1 MPKGMSVLRVV
12 GMIGHGDHLY
22 LHNERR
28 NAVICHR
35 RVSCTLVRFFASV
48 RRALTSSFVKLIL
61 LSAAASFLALSARAQ
76 VTTADVVGTVYDPT
90 GAVLANARVSITNK
104 ATGVTRTAQTGPS
117 GDYVVNLLPPG
128 TYSVKVEAPSFKTS
142 TVDTLTLA
150 SGDRTRLDATLQ
162 AGQNTETVEVTAG
175 TPLLQTDT
183 STVSSTVTE
192 HAVQDLPL
200 NGRNF
205 VQLAQ
210 QVPGANEGPPA
221 GLTSGSR
228 PDDRRQTSAISV
240 NGQSDVIN
248 NQMIDGLDN
257 NERIIGGIGVRP
269 SVDAIS
275 EFHVETNDYTAEVG
289 RTAGGVINVI
299 TKSGNNDFH
308 GSAYEYFRN
317 DKLDAHSYFDLP
329 GSPKPELRQNQFGG
343 SIGGPIIKNKTFFFG
358 DYEGFRQVSGQ
369 SSRQLTVPTLFEEQ
383 NPGNFSDIGGPI
395 ITNPDPVGL
404 EYFEMFPA
412 PNTGGPGATANNFTT
427 PNLNKTQN
435 SNTFDIRVDHSF
447 TPNNLFFARITYN
460 NVNTFIPGGFPIVTI
475 NGVRVNPGG
484 LFFAFSG
491 AAPDKAQQWQGNY
504 THIFNSNLLLELRAG
519 YLRTNNGSFPL
530 NFGTNVSAQLGMPG
544 VNVDPLDSG
553 LSQVTFDNGVAPL
566 GDDQFVP
573 ISDIDNTYQY
583 SGTLT
588 YTRGTHNIK
597 TGATLIRRLATEG
610 QSNSGVGTWAFPD
623 LPSLL
628 QGVSRQTTR
637 INELAVPHY
646 RFWEP
651 SVFLQDDW
659 RVKKWLTLN
668 LGLRYDVFTP
678 MEEERN
684 RMANFDP
691 NSGSIILAGVNGVS
705 RGGGLNT
712 NYGDVAPRFGFA
724 ATVAPGT
731 VLRGGYG
738 ISYVPMNYTSN
749 VTQKDPPFISSF
761 VYNGNRALSQ
771 GLRPPVPASATAPT
785 SIPDAVA
792 LNFKDTAIQQ
802 FNLNVQKDFS
812 GNVLT
817 VGYVGLL
824 GHHIGVTIGD
834 LDFPTPG
841 AAAGACLGL
850 STTAAQAACLQP
862 LRPYAAQLPS
872 LTGPVGE
879 YFTSGNST
887 YHALQ
892 ASVERRLQSGLT
904 FNVNYTYAHGI
915 DDVSGLSNE
924 NGDGLDVLPF
934 AINKI
939 DRGNSDVDIR
949 HRIAATANYE
959 IPLGKSLNGIEGV
972 AAKGWQVNFI
982 NIWETGEPFSILN
995 PNPGRTGAHFFGG
1008 NTDRPD
1014 RVSDPNL
1021 STPGVGGSGS
1031 HFWFNPAAFAP
1042 QPLGTL
1048 GNEGKNQMYGPHFR
1062 HFDLSIFKNF
1072 KIYEHQTLQFRT
1084 EFFNLTNTGS
1094 FANPG
1099 GTLGQPNFGRV
1110 TNVSQNYTPRQ
1121 IQFVLKYLFLK
1132 DDNPFRPEHSSGRIQ
1147 RRS

>member
-1 MPKGMSVLRVV
+1 MPKGPMSTKGLGMIVRGDHRYMQNREARSSAIHYDRVV
-12 GMIGHGDHLY
+12 HTL
-22 LHNERR
+22 LAPSCASRR
-28 NAVICHR
+28 RDFGCCFR
-35 RVSCTLVRFFASV
+35 
-48 RRALTSSFVKLIL
+48 KL
-61 LSAAASFLALSARAQ
+61 LSLLGVALVWAISANAQ
-76 VTTADVVGTVYDPT
+76 VTTADVVGTIYDAT
-90 GAVLANARVSITNK
+90 QAVIPNAKVSITNP
-104 ATGVTRTAQTGPS
+104 ATGITRTTQAGPTGE
-117 GDYVVNLLPPG
+117 YAINLLPPG
-128 TYSVKVEAPSFKTS
+128 SYSIRVEVAGFRTSIVPS
-142 TVDTLTLA
+142 LTLA
-150 SGDRTRLDATLQ
+150 SGDRPRVDVTMQT
-162 AGQNTETVEVTAG
+162 GQNTESVDVVAE
-175 TPLLQTDT
+175 TPLLQTDS
-183 STVSSTVTE
+183 STVSSTVTQQ
-192 HAVQDLPL
+192 AVQDLPL

-221 GLTSGSR
+221 GLTSGAR

-248 NQMIDGLDN
+248 NQMIDGMDN

-269 SVDAIS
+269 SVDAIA
-275 EFHVETNDYTAEVG
+275 EFSVQTNDYTAEVG
-289 RTAGGVINVI
+289 RTAGGVVNVI
-299 TKSGNNDFH
+299 TKSGTNDLH
-308 GSAYEYFRN
+308 GSVYEYFRN
-317 DKLDAHSYFDLP
+317 DTLDAHSYFDLP
-329 GSPKPELRQNQFGG
+329 GTRKPELRQNQYGG
-343 SIGGPIIKNKTFFFG
+343 SIGGRIIKDKTFFFG

-369 SSRQLTVPTLFEEQ
+369 SSRQLTVPTLFEER
-383 NPGNFSDIGGPI
+383 NPGNFSDVGGPI
-395 ITNPDPVGL
+395 ITSPDPVGL
-404 EYFEMFPA
+404 EYFKMFPA
-412 PNTGGPGATANNFTT
+412 PNTGVPGATQNNFTT
-427 PNLNKTQN
+427 PNLTKTQN
-435 SNTFDIRVDHSF
+435 SSTFDIRVDHKFNDSNF
-447 TPNNLFFARITYN
+447 LFVRYTYN
-460 NVNTFIPGGFPIVTI
+460 NVNTFIPGGFPNVTV
-475 NGVRVNPGG
+475 NGVHVNPGG

-504 THIFNSNLLLELRAG
+504 THIFNPHLLLELKAG

-530 NFGTNVSAQLGMPG
+530 NFGTNVSAKLGMPG
-544 VNVDPLDSG
+544 VNVDRLDSG

-583 SGTLT
+583 SGAVT
-588 YTRGTHNIK
+588 YTHGSHNIK

-628 QGVSRQTTR
+628 RGVSRQTTR

-659 RVKKWLTLN
+659 RVTKRLTLN

-691 NSGSIILAGVNGVS
+691 NSGSIIMAGMNGVS

-712 NYGDVAPRFGFA
+712 NYGDVAPRVGFA

-731 VLRGGYG
+731 VVRGGYG

-761 VYNGNRALSQ
+761 VYNGTRALSQ
-771 GLRPPVPASATAPT
+771 GLEPPVPASATAPT
-785 SIPDAVA
+785 SIPDAVT
-792 LNFKDTAIQQ
+792 LNFKDTTLQQ
-802 FNLNVQKDFS
+802 FNLNVQKDFR
-812 GNVLT
+812 GNVVT
-817 VGYVGLL
+817 VGYVGML
-824 GHHIGVTIGD
+824 GHHIGVAIGD
-834 LDFPTPG
+834 LNSPTLGP
-841 AAAGACLGL
+841 AAGACLAL
-850 STTAAQAACLQP
+850 SGSDAQAACLAP
-862 LRPYAAQLPS
+862 LRPYAAKLPS
-872 LTGPVGE
+872 LTGPIGE
-879 YFTSGNST
+879 YFTSGNSN
-887 YHALQ
+887 YNALQ
-892 ASVERRLQSGLT
+892 ASLERRLQRGLT
-904 FNVNYTYAHGI
+904 FNVNYTWAHGI

-924 NGDGLDVLPF
+924 NGDGLDVFPF
-934 AINKI
+934 QINKI

-949 HRIAATANYE
+949 HRIVATANYQ
-959 IPLGKSLNGIEGV
+959 IPTGKSLGGIEGAV
-972 AAKGWQVNFI
+972 VNGWQVNFI

-1014 RVSDPNL
+1014 RVGDPNL
-1021 STPGVGGSGS
+1021 ISGGVGGSGS

-1048 GNEGKNQMYGPHFR
+1048 GDEGKNQLYGPHFR
-1062 HFDLSIFKNF
+1062 HFDLSVFKDFNVL
-1072 KIYEHQTLQFRT
+1072 EHSKLEFRA

-1110 TNVSQNYTPRQ
+1110 TSVSQNYTPRQ
-1121 IQFVLKYLFLK
+1121 IQFVLKYLF
-1132 DDNPFRPEHSSGRIQ
+1132 
-1147 RRS
+1147 